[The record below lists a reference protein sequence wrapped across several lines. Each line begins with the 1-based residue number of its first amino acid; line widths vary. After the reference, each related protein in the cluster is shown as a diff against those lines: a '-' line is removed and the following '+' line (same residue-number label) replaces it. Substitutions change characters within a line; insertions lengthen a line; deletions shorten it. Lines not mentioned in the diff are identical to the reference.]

1 MTDNTSC
8 DTLPEANQTI
18 KRFRRGDVRED
29 GRIFW
34 CYHKR
39 DGETW
44 FTSEQFIRRH
54 AASKRRTVR
63 LSRRPEKVE
72 ERIRRGSIREDG
84 KIFWAYSTACA
95 SGERWLSKEQYA
107 YWIAA
112 QRRVA
117 ENQRAAPD
125 FREKR
130 RAWGKANKERR
141 KLDDP
146 LFDMKLRFSGALHH
160 AFRRLSLQKNAGS
173 LSVVGLSW
181 HDFAKHIENQFL
193 PGMSWNNRE
202 QWHLDH
208 IVPQALAKTEQ
219 DVIDLNHYLN
229 LRPLWA
235 EDNIAKADSMPPR
248 ELVPEHLLRFIE
260 PSS

>member
-1 MTDNTSC
+1 MSC
-8 DTLPEANQTI
+8 DTLPETEPRS

-29 GRIFW
+29 GKIFW

-44 FTSEQFIRRH
+44 FTPEQFIRRK
-54 AASKRRTVR
+54 ATAKRRAVR
-63 LSRRPEKVE
+63 PSRRPEKVE
-72 ERIRRGSIREDG
+72 ERIRRGSVREDG

-95 SGERWLSKEQYA
+95 SGERWLPKDRYD
-107 YWIAA
+107 YWMEA
-112 QRRVA
+112 QRKVA
-117 ENQRAAPD
+117 ERQRADPD
-125 FREKR
+125 FWEKR
-130 RAWGKANKERR
+130 RAWAKANKERR

-160 AFRRLSLQKNAGS
+160 AFRRLSLQKNTRS

-181 HDFAKHIENQFL
+181 RDFAKHIENQFL
-193 PGMSWNNRE
+193 PEMSWSNRDR
-202 QWHLDH
+202 WHLDH
-208 IVPQALAKTEQ
+208 IVPLALAKTEQ
-219 DVIDLNHYLN
+219 DVIDLNHYSN

-235 EDNIAKADSMPPR
+235 EANLAKGESLPPR
-248 ELVPEHLLRFIE
+248 ELVPAHLLRFID